1 MSFPLPASRQNRSPN
16 TRGQGI
22 FPKRATYFPD
32 NNLSN
37 RPPDRPGSEISSA
50 NACLCD
56 FQAISFLSIFQ
67 KNYHGGV
74 APPIPHGGTPS
85 WKRPIETV
93 DGLEPSFLR
102 RNNLSL
108 SVLSSVNRDIM
119 GGGEHSASLTHL
131 SSSVVPCPTD
141 GRTET

>member
-1 MSFPLPASRQNRSPN
+1 MSFPLPASLQYHPPYR
-16 TRGQGI
+16 RGQGI
-22 FPKRATYFPD
+22 FPTRAKYFPD
-32 NNLSN
+32 NSPQQPTS
-37 RPPDRPGSEISSA
+37 RPVSENSSA

-56 FQAISFLSIFQ
+56 FQAISFSSIFQ

-119 GGGEHSASLTHL
+119 GGGEHTASLTHL